1 MDEKTKR
8 EVFADY
14 SVEIHP
20 NGVLRERITTL
31 EKTVAELRE
40 INADLAGEVARLEK
54 ENTRYK
60 CVIEAIESRINQRR
74 ADINEMSKRLYQV
87 MHTAKA
93 SLKYCENMGKCIDT
107 EEHYADTIY

>member
-8 EVFADY
+8 KVLDEYA
-14 SVEIHP
+14 EIMR
-20 NGVLRERITTL
+20 GRIMTL
-31 EKTVAELRE
+31 EKTVEELKEANAGLAEE
-40 INADLAGEVARLEK
+40 IARLEK
-54 ENTRYK
+54 ENTRYR

-93 SLKYCENMGKCIDT
+93 SLKYCEDMGKCIDT
-107 EEHYADTIY
+107 EEHYADTVY

>member
-1 MDEKTKR
+1 MDTNYNLKEFVDAYYTTKI
-8 EVFADY
+8 E
-14 SVEIHP
+14 
-20 NGVLRERITTL
+20 TL
-31 EKTVAELRE
+31 EKTVEELKEANAGLAE
-40 INADLAGEVARLEK
+40 EVARLEK

-93 SLKYCENMGKCIDT
+93 SLKFCEDMGKCIDT
-107 EEHYADTIY
+107 EEHYADTVY

>member
-8 EVFADY
+8 EVFAEY
-14 SVEIHP
+14 SVEI
-20 NGVLRERITTL
+20 LRERIRTL
-31 EKTVAELRE
+31 EMTVEELKDANAGLAE
-40 INADLAGEVARLEK
+40 EVARLEK
-54 ENTRYK
+54 ENTRYR

-93 SLKYCENMGKCIDT
+93 SLKYCEDMGKCIDT
-107 EEHYADTIY
+107 EEHYADTVY

>member
-1 MDEKTKR
+1 MGRNNFIKEFVDTYYTTKHTTKL
-8 EVFADY
+8 DT
-14 SVEIHP
+14 
-20 NGVLRERITTL
+20 LR
-31 EKTVAELRE
+31 KTVEELKEANAGLAE
-40 INADLAGEVARLEK
+40 EVARLEK

-93 SLKYCENMGKCIDT
+93 SLKFCEDMGKCIDT
-107 EEHYADTIY
+107 EEHYADTVY